1 MAWSTEDRAAAA
13 LAEDLF
19 APLGRI
25 EIRRMF
31 GGAGIYCDGVFFAI
45 VDRGEIYLKADAES
59 EPLFAAAGSRCFA
72 YSRRDRDEPMRL
84 GFWTLPEEA
93 LDDADAALDWARR
106 ALATALQARAP
117 KPRRRQARSK
127 EG

>member
-1 MAWSTEDRAAAA
+1 MAWSAEDRAAAA

-31 GGAGIYCDGVFFAI
+31 GGAGLYADGVFFGL
-45 VDRGEIYLKADAES
+45 VDRGEIFLKADPES
-59 EPLFAAAGSRCFA
+59 EPLFAAAGSRRFE

-84 GFWTLPEEA
+84 AFWTLPEEA
-93 LDDADAALDWARR
+93 LDNSEAALDWARR
-106 ALATALQARAP
+106 ALASALKARAP
-117 KPRRRQARSK
+117 KPRKRAPRRER
-127 EG
+127 